1 MLIPI
6 PMLSLDRGQYRNIVK
21 VSFQVLSLSNDS
33 YHSSQGQEA
42 GPSAELVSQMMEE
55 ALGQNDQTSGD
66 KERSG

>member
-1 MLIPI
+1 
-6 PMLSLDRGQYRNIVK
+6 MLSWY
-21 VSFQVLSLSNDS
+21 NDS
-33 YHSSQGQEA
+33 SHSSQGKEA

>member
-1 MLIPI
+1 MERSDILCWF
-6 PMLSLDRGQYRNIVK
+6 LSW
-21 VSFQVLSLSNDS
+21 SNDS
-33 YHSSQGQEA
+33 SHSSQGQEA